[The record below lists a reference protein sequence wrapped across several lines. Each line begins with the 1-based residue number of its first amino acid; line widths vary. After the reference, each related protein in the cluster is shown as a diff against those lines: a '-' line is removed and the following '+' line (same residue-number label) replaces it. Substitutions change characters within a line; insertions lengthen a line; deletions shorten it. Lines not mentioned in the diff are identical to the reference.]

1 MPLDVVY
8 VQIKTRKQPP
18 SSTFQNR
25 CTAYFSMRKYPIGS
39 SDQGQS
45 SNVPLV
51 QTGCPNWPN
60 KPILLF
66 PWCYEK
72 IQAVRTYVPFIR
84 LSCLWFSFSFVI
96 YNKLYLFKYNFSNN
110 SRNIFDIRSIVY
122 KYALKLCSFLVSGYT
137 YLGSVL
143 VVEPSVASGPKKR

>member
-18 SSTFQNR
+18 SSTSQNR

-45 SNVPLV
+45 SNIPLI

-66 PWCYEK
+66 PRCSEK
-72 IQAVRTYVPFIR
+72 IQAFRIY
-84 LSCLWFSFSFVI
+84 SVI
-96 YNKLYLFKYNFSNN
+96 LPLVFFPGLHNLYNRLYLFKYNFSNN
-110 SRNIFDIRSIVY
+110 SRNIFDIHSIVY